1 MKYLIVV
8 IFLVLFSCGGG
19 GGSSSSTQAQSAAA
33 PTSNTSSS
41 SSSSSTSSSTISSTN
56 YKVILQ
62 SVKLNSD
69 DVIAQLSQG
78 NTTSSNFNNFY
89 KNFLGPFKDLVN
101 IFLPALVAQNSLNPV
116 DLSAWNR
123 ISKKLENGTITD
135 IQTTYKIAKTDES
148 GQIIYKSEQGF
159 DCIVDP
165 KTGVF
170 TSLINTSTNQ
180 TVESYSIDERTN
192 QPLPAYS
199 DEARS
204 CDIVEVSIECDTSEL
219 PIHILES
226 RVSDEK
232 NKDLIAKIEYVSSFN
247 IDASSGSDSAI
258 CIPVKSTGL
267 ILVQNEKVYNISD
280 ACIRDFHLFKA
291 GLGTID
297 ELTRWWSMDYFVP
310 ANSAFNTSN
319 KPIISRTCDPNPNG
333 NINNQAAVLNTME
346 INEYGNLLI
355 KPLTTE
361 MSIHGGSGKIAFDG
375 TYLFTISNDRQASTI
390 YKHKVGESGFT
401 IVTPEVVDYN
411 DENTFSSVGS
421 HLGVFFQG
429 KAFEPYKGRYDRF
442 VFFKDELYLF
452 GGPGAWAHKYNKAT
466 DEITLLL
473 DAWPRIILVD
483 GSYPGRDL
491 SHCPDG
497 ASNETELSKDG
508 MTDCMEM
515 PRAYLRNDLGEQSGN
530 ILGVWNENIIF
541 DDIGSW
547 SPSSLLHS
555 GHIICLPRLP
565 NCASSSEPNPVLYFD
580 YRDNFM
586 YAINS
591 DRDKYI
597 RYDMNLRTS
606 TVIDLDDYGYLAD
619 WFEVTKD
626 NVYVTV
632 LNAQNS
638 NREYVDVNFNDKTV
652 TFLGTISEADRTVVE
667 ILPLN

>member
-1 MKYLIVV
+1 MKYFI
-8 IFLVLFSCGGG
+8 ITSILVLFSCGGG
-19 GGSSSSTQAQSAAA
+19 GGSSSSVQPVSA
-33 PTSNTSSS
+33 PIPPSSSS
-41 SSSSSTSSSTISSTN
+41 SSSSSTSTSTS
-56 YKVILQ
+56 YKIILD
-62 SVKLNSD
+62 SVSLNSD
-69 DVIAQLSQG
+69 DTIANLALG
-78 NTTSSNFNNFY
+78 ETSSSITPSIY
-89 KNFLGPFKDLVN
+89 QKFLGPFKN
-101 IFLPALVAQNSLNPV
+101 IFNIFFPELVAQTSLNPV
-116 DLSAWNR
+116 DLSSWNQ
-123 ISKKLENGTITD
+123 ISKKLVNGTIVD
-135 IQTTYKIAKTDES
+135 IQTTYKVAKTDAS
-148 GQIIYKSEQGF
+148 GAIIYESSSGYRCIYNSQGIF
-159 DCIVDP
+159 TALVD
-165 KTGVF
+165 
-170 TSLINTSTNQ
+170 TSTNQ
-180 TVESYSIDERTN
+180 EIESYTYNEDTDTVE
-192 QPLPAYS
+192 PAYS
-199 DEARS
+199 SEALS
-204 CDIVEVSIECDTSEL
+204 CAIAEVTINCDTSSL
-219 PIHILES
+219 PINVL
-226 RVSDEK
+226 RARTADEK
-232 NKDLIAKIEYVSSFN
+232 NKSLIAKIEYVESFN
-247 IDASSGSDSAI
+247 ISSNT
-258 CIPVKSTGL
+258 CIPQITNGL
-267 ILVQNEKVYNISD
+267 VLIQNEKIYNISD
-280 ACIRDFHLFKA
+280 QCIRDFHLFKSGIGA
-291 GLGTID
+291 ID
-297 ELTRWWSMDYFVP
+297 ELSRWWFMDYFVP

-319 KPIISRTCDPNPNG
+319 KPIISRTCNPNPDG
-333 NINNQAAVLNTME
+333 NTNNQAAVLNTME

-355 KPLTTE
+355 KPLTVE
-361 MSIHGGSGKIAFDG
+361 MAIHGGTGKIAFDG

-429 KAFEPYKGRYDRF
+429 KAFEPNRGDLDRF

-452 GGPGAWAHKYNKAT
+452 GGPGGWAHKYNKVT
-466 DEITLLL
+466 DEITPLI

-491 SHCPDG
+491 SHCPGG
-497 ASNETELSKDG
+497 ASNETELRKDG

-515 PRAYLRNDLGEQSGN
+515 PRAHLSNNLAQGN
-530 ILGVWNENIIF
+530 VLGVWNENIIF

-565 NCASSSEPNPVLYFD
+565 NCATALESNSVLYFD
-580 YRDNFM
+580 YKDNFM

-591 DRDKYI
+591 DKDKYI

-638 NREYVDVNFNDKTV
+638 NREYVDVNFNDRTV